1 MNKSDIVGMGKLK
14 FKKGR
19 TATELSFTEI
29 ILLRS
34 FYKEKLDKIEEDG
47 FNEKN
52 NNHRIIEERY
62 QILDQ
67 DVSNIS
73 NQIDWDQ
80 SPD

>member
-19 TATELSFTEI
+19 TAPELSFTEI